1 MQELK
6 NMKIWVL
13 WRYTRVRGKITKVP
27 FAASGG
33 PSGADEKCRNTW
45 VSYEEIQRAA
55 SSAKCD
61 GIGFI
66 LPCGYFL
73 LDIDHRSMDD
83 PLMKTLL
90 ERCAGEQKPFG
101 RMVVSG
107 QPVYRESEI
116 PHRE

>member
-33 PSGADEKCRNTW
+33 PSGADEKFRNTW

-66 LPCGYFL
+66 LPCGARCQGCYRRFHAGKAGLSLSKRCL
-73 LDIDHRSMDD
+73 LR
-83 PLMKTLL
+83 
-90 ERCAGEQKPFG
+90 
-101 RMVVSG
+101 
-107 QPVYRESEI
+107 
-116 PHRE
+116 